1 MGTYWSLPLII
12 IAVIV
17 QATILPQ
24 IRIFGGQPDLV
35 FLMML
40 SWSLNGRLE
49 QNLMWAFV
57 GGAAQDLMSA
67 APLGSS
73 VLGMVLLAF
82 AIEQIRHQV
91 YHIGFILAVA
101 LVILGTI
108 LQKVVFM
115 LVIGV
120 SGFAIYPLENLTYV
134 ILPTIAYN
142 LVFMV
147 PIYWVVRRIQRRSAA
162 RQRVLSL

>member
-1 MGTYWSLPLII
+1 MGTYWSLPLIV

-17 QATILPQ
+17 QATLLPQ

-57 GGAAQDLMSA
+57 GGGAQDLMSA
-67 APLGSS
+67 APLGAS

-82 AIEQIRHQV
+82 SLEQIRQQV
-91 YHIGFILAVA
+91 YHIGFMLAVA

-115 LVIGV
+115 LVIGI

-134 ILPTIAYN
+134 IVPTIAYN

-147 PIYWVVRRIQRRSAA
+147 PIYWVIRRIQRRSAA